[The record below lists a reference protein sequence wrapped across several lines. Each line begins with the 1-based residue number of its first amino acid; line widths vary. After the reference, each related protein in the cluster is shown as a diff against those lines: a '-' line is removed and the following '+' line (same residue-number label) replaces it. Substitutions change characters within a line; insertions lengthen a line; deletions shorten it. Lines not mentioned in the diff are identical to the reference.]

1 VEPFLDTLTIEL
13 GLDPEIYRNPAS
25 FIATVRAEISGQI
38 LRRALE
44 KLGGKQIFARALNTD
59 ATGLENYCRAIRLDR
74 GKSEIVLD
82 TIRVWIRI
90 QQIWESGQLAESW
103 IRSNVPALGGL
114 RPLELFDTYEGR
126 RWVIQVIEKIECGE
140 FS

>member
-1 VEPFLDTLTIEL
+1 MEPILETLTIEL
-13 GLDPEIYRNPAS
+13 GLDPEIYRNPAR
-25 FIATVRAEISGQI
+25 FIATVRTGISGQI

-59 ATGLENYCRAIRLDR
+59 ATGLEDYCTVIRLDR

-90 QQIWESGQLAESW
+90 RQIWESGQLAESW
-103 IRSNVPALGGL
+103 IRSNVPALGGE
-114 RPLELFDTYEGR
+114 RPVELCDTYEGR
-126 RWVIQVIEKIECGE
+126 RWVEQVAAKIEQGE